1 MSEPIAAAGFGFA
14 FPFILTFVLT
24 LLGTVVLCW
33 FYLRLATARR
43 WVRPSTARDLHI
55 RPIVSGGGVGAA
67 LAIGAVLLA
76 LPALGVSLPSPGATL
91 CLMAVL
97 AIIGFIDDHRPLPSI
112 LKLLLQAGGI
122 ALFWQLQPAGVQFD
136 AISGL
141 ALVALLFVGQLW
153 WINLINFMDG
163 ADGFAPTQIALGVI
177 GVGLGLFLLSSRAT
191 AAAGEPLT
199 LAALVL
205 GAALGVLAF
214 TWPRARMFMG
224 DCGALV
230 LAGLVLVLAAEA
242 RDAGLALAHVSVF
255 FSLFIADAS
264 ITLLSRTISG
274 RNPFEAHRDH
284 GYQRFIL
291 RSQKRA
297 LRQGLEPEAAR
308 TRAHRRAL
316 LWLVALNAAVVIP
329 LGLVVI
335 TLDHACAALV
345 VHLLVFIGVGIVRF
359 GFQRAS

>member
-1 MSEPIAAAGFGFA
+1 M
-14 FPFILTFVLT
+14 
-24 LLGTVVLCW
+24 
-33 FYLRLATARR
+33 
-43 WVRPSTARDLHI
+43 
-55 RPIVSGGGVGAA
+55 GAA
-67 LAIGAVLLA
+67 LAIGAGLLA
-76 LPALGVSLPSPGATL
+76 LPALGVPLPSPGATL
-91 CLMAVL
+91 GLVAVL
-97 AIIGFIDDHRPLPSI
+97 AIIGFIDDHRPLPST

-153 WINLINFMDG
+153 WINLVNFMDG

-177 GVGLGLFLLSSRAT
+177 GAGLGLLLLPPPAT
-191 AAAGEPLT
+191 AAAGEALS

-214 TWPRARMFMG
+214 TRPRARMFMG

-230 LAGLVLVLAAEA
+230 LAGLVLVLAAEV
-242 RDAGLALAHVSVF
+242 RDAGLALAQVSVF

-291 RSQKRA
+291 RSPDGLCDRA
-297 LRQGLEPEAAR
+297 SNRRPPEH
-308 TRAHRRAL
+308 AHRRAL

-329 LGLVVI
+329 LGLVAI
-335 TLDHACAALV
+335 ALDHASAAIA
-345 VHLLVFIGVGIVRF
+345 VHLLVFIGVGLVRF
-359 GFQRAS
+359 GFQRGH